1 MYENPVFIKEIKTKM
16 RSRQPVQVQAAIGA
30 LIGLFILYCYY
41 QAIRWLLRYGGG
53 GAGTDGWN
61 LALGLQALLIWML
74 TPSLTANSISQEK
87 EQQTWEMLTFSLLRP
102 GEIILGKLAAR
113 VLPMI
118 GLMLAFFP
126 LMLFCF
132 ARSGSISFG
141 QAVIT
146 YGVMLVW
153 VYFLTTIGMFM
164 SWSFKRTAS
173 ALAMSYLIVLV
184 LVVGTVLVN
193 MTFSM
198 TQGWMESWVWWLNP
212 IRITDALI
220 RYNTDPMARGVIG
233 ISSVTFTLIASFLLA
248 RMMIRFRAFSIE

>member
-1 MYENPVFIKEIKTKM
+1 
-16 RSRQPVQVQAAIGA
+16 
-30 LIGLFILYCYY
+30 
-41 QAIRWLLRYGGG
+41 
-53 GAGTDGWN
+53 
-61 LALGLQALLIWML
+61 
-74 TPSLTANSISQEK
+74 
-87 EQQTWEMLTFSLLRP
+87 
-102 GEIILGKLAAR
+102 
-113 VLPMI
+113 MI

-126 LMLFCF
+126 LILFCF
-132 ARSGSISFG
+132 APSGDIILG
-141 QAVIT
+141 PAVIT

-153 VYFLTTIGMFM
+153 VYFLTTVGMFM

-173 ALAMSYLIVLV
+173 ALAMSYLVVLV

-248 RMMIRFRAFSIE
+248 RMMIRFRAFSFE